1 MINSTFWVIVI
12 AVGALV
18 VAIANIQYNRA
29 RESENKKEMAT
40 QALLVLKPELERNQK
55 TLIKMREII
64 PKNQVPLEAF
74 DTAAWQTVSNGEL
87 LLGLGNELLQNL
99 MQVYNLMNRVN
110 GMHSRLVEMSIG
122 VTSALSGNETNKA
135 LLKSNLLAVLGEL
148 EPILEKVVTQKNASP
163 GNSSL

>member
-1 MINSTFWVIVI
+1 MINSTLWVIAI
-12 AVGALV
+12 AVGAV
-18 VAIANIQYNRA
+18 IVAIANIQYNRA

-40 QALLVLKPELERNQK
+40 QALLILMPELERNQK
-55 TLIKMREII
+55 TLIKLRETI

-87 LLGLGNELLQNL
+87 LLGLSGELLPDL

-110 GMHSRLVEMSIG
+110 GMHSRLLEMSIG
-122 VTSALSGNETNKA
+122 VTSALSGNESNKA

-148 EPILEKVVTQKNASP
+148 EPILQKVVTQKNTSP
-163 GNSSL
+163 GISSS